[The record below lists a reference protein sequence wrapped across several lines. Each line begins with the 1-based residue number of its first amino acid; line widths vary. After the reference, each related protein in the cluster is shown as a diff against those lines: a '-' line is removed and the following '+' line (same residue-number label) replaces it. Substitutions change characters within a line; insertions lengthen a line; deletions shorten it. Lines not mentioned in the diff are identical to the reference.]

1 MAVMNTKRTVNTTG
15 VSTGPVASVS
25 SSEPMNLSAQDL
37 KKLAGESVGEVL
49 NKVSDPN
56 WVDPSKKPR
65 SVGNANLDKD
75 AFFKLM
81 MAQLKNQ
88 DPTNPLQSHEMAAQL
103 ANFSSLEQMQNMNA
117 TLTDMKNAQ
126 KPQENYQILNLIG
139 KAVAGD
145 SSQVIRTK
153 GDRDHDL
160 RYDLP
165 GEAAEVNVK
174 VRNADGAIIR
184 NYTMKNLKQGENQMT
199 WNGQD
204 DKGNI
209 APVGEYQFIIEAKNS
224 NGTKMSAKTSF
235 EGRITGVN
243 YSNEGPLLLVGK
255 QTIRMR
261 DVKKIIDPSLMS
273 NDQKLDATNN
283 LDLKKNDASSD
294 TQSIGNTE
302 SQGANTVAPEA
313 KPKIMDNVGLSR
325 QMMDKLAKETKQ

>member
-1 MAVMNTKRTVNTTG
+1 MAVMNTKRSVNTTG
-15 VSTGPVASVS
+15 PSSGPNPNVN
-25 SSEPMNLSAQDL
+25 SSEPMTLSAQDL
-37 KKLAGESVGEVL
+37 KKLGGENVGEVL

-65 SVGNANLDKD
+65 AVGNANLDKD

-103 ANFSSLEQMQNMNA
+103 ANFSSLEQMQNMNS
-117 TLTDMKNAQ
+117 TLTEMKNAQ

-145 SSQVIRTK
+145 SSQVIRSK
-153 GDRDHDL
+153 GDREHDL
-160 RYDLP
+160 KFDLP
-165 GEAAEVNVK
+165 GDASEVSIK
-174 VRNADGAIIR
+174 VRNSDGAIIR

-243 YSNEGPLLLVGK
+243 YSSDGPLLLVGK
-255 QTIRMR
+255 QSIRMR

-273 NDQKLDATNN
+273 NDQKLNTSSN
-283 LDLKKNDASSD
+283 LDLKSNQPSGE

-302 SQGANTVAPEA
+302 SQGADTVAPEA
-313 KPKIMDNVGLSR
+313 KPKIMDSVGLSR
-325 QMMDKLAKETKQ
+325 QMIDKLA